1 MKHLLALAIF
11 LLPLPSFAKPSYSFG
26 NEARHC
32 KTNADC
38 ALLTVSCHKCDWVD
52 AVSKDRLAASEKTVK
67 DYCDGWKKDPGREKD
82 CTEIQVMKEREAVCR
97 EGLCEAHSFPDFS
110 RPPIKVK

>member
-1 MKHLLALAIF
+1 MKHLIACTFLFLPTAAL
-11 LLPLPSFAKPSYSFG
+11 AKPSYSFG
-26 NEARHC
+26 NESRHC
-32 KTNADC
+32 KKDADC

-52 AVSKDRLAASEKTVK
+52 AVSKDRLAASEKTVM
-67 DYCDGWKKDPGREKD
+67 DYCEKWKKNPGREKD

-110 RPPIKVK
+110 KPPVKVK